1 MRQWLTCLCAALT
14 FTAGASAQESAP
26 VSLPGTLQ
34 YDLVSAVN
42 GHSYRLYVA
51 PPEGY
56 AADDTT
62 RYPVLYLLDG
72 HFGFPAAVAA
82 RAAMGI
88 QREMAEVII
97 VGIGNG
103 EHTFDTWFL
112 NRWRDYTPSSNVA
125 ADSAGARAFDLS
137 PDAVHSGGAADF
149 LRVLREEVIPH
160 VEGTYRTSRDRGLSG
175 HSFGGLFAAHAM
187 FEAPGLFQ
195 RYGINSPSLWWNGGE
210 LFEKEAAFAT
220 QHTSLSAHVFLS
232 VGSKEGGMVASM
244 ERFAEALRSRSYEGL
259 AVENVVF
266 EGETH
271 GSVVPAMIA
280 RTLRVLY
287 APPAAAQR

>member
-1 MRQWLTCLCAALT
+1 MIRRLLCFLSALA
-14 FTAGASAQESAP
+14 FASGADAQGPIP
-26 VSLPGTLQ
+26 VVLPGTQQ

-72 HFGFPAAVAA
+72 HFGFPTAVAA
-82 RAAMGI
+82 RAVMGI
-88 QREMAEVII
+88 QRELADVII

-103 EHTFDTWFL
+103 EHTFDTWFV

-137 PDAVHSGGAADF
+137 PDAVRSGGAADF

-160 VEGTYRTSRDRGLSG
+160 VEETYRTSGDRGLSG
-175 HSFGGLFAAHAM
+175 HSFGGLFAAWAL

-195 RYGINSPSLWWNGGE
+195 RYGINSPSLWWNEGE
-210 LFEKEAAFAT
+210 LFEMEAAFAT
-220 QHTSLSAHVFLS
+220 EHTALPAHVFLS
-232 VGSKEGGMVASM
+232 VGSREGGMVASM

-259 AVENVVF
+259 AMENVVF
-266 EGETH
+266 DGETH
-271 GSVVPAMIA
+271 GSVVPAMVA

-287 APPAAAQR
+287 APAAAAAR

>member
-1 MRQWLTCLCAALT
+1 MRRRLTCLFAALA
-14 FTAGASAQESAP
+14 FAPGADAQQTTP
-26 VSLPGTLQ
+26 VSLPGTQQ

-72 HFGFPAAVAA
+72 HFGFPAAVSA
-82 RAAMGI
+82 RATMAI
-88 QREMAEVII
+88 QREMADVII
-97 VGIGNG
+97 VGIGDR

-125 ADSAGARAFDLS
+125 ADSAGAKAFGLA
-137 PDAVHSGGAADF
+137 PDRVRSGGAADF
-149 LRVLREEVIPH
+149 LRVLREEVIPRIDAM
-160 VEGTYRTSRDRGLSG
+160 YRTSGDRGLSG
-175 HSFGGLFAAHAM
+175 HSFGGLFAAYAM

-195 RYGINSPSLWWNGGE
+195 RYGVNSPSLWWNGSE
-210 LFEKEAAFAT
+210 LFEKETAFAMEHGT
-220 QHTSLSAHVFLS
+220 LPAHVFLS
-232 VGSKEGGMVASM
+232 VGSEEGGMVASM
-244 ERFAEALRSRSYEGL
+244 ERFAEALRSRRYEGL
-259 AVENVVF
+259 TVENVVF

-271 GSVVPAMIA
+271 GSVVPAMVA

-287 APPAAAQR
+287 APAAAVAR